1 MFRHG
6 RIAFIAAG
14 CAAALGAMLLIPGR
28 EDAAVA
34 DTPATVATIDSS
46 QETLAAIDAML
57 GTDEVAEAAPAQAV
71 TKRTITDEDRNLMQA
86 ALSAPKTDLEGA
98 PILNPN
104 LRSDSIGASAVNLRA
119 GPSSDTATI
128 TVLQPGQP
136 VQTGESDGGWVE
148 VTLPDGSTGWVYSRY
163 LASSARLAALDPGD
177 GNSSSGTTSA
187 KSDDEDS
194 PSSKAKVNARGNLEG
209 RTARIDASLLARAKP
224 NGRSP
229 GVFRTEPGERV
240 KIVDVRGKWL
250 RIVTADGSS
259 GWIERG

>member
-6 RIAFIAAG
+6 RITFIAAG

-57 GTDEVAEAAPAQAV
+57 GTDEPSEAAPTQVV

-98 PILNPN
+98 PILDPN
-104 LRSDSIGASAVNLRA
+104 LRSDSIGPSAVNLRA

-177 GNSSSGTTSA
+177 GNSNGNASA
-187 KSDDEDS
+187 KTDDEDS
-194 PSSKAKVNARGNLEG
+194 PSSKAKVKARGNLQG
-209 RTARIDASLLARAKP
+209 RTARIDASLLARAQP
-224 NGRSP
+224 NGGSR